1 MRPPLEYCNHLW
13 GSQYK
18 KDLNLLK
25 WAQKRAT
32 KMIRGLEYLCY
43 ELRLR
48 KVGLVSL
55 EQRRLQGELIMIMN
69 FQYIK
74 GGL

>member
-1 MRPPLEYCNHLW
+1 M
-13 GSQYK
+13 
-18 KDLNLLK
+18 LK

-48 KVGLVSL
+48 KAGLVSL